1 MAGKDME
8 VEFCMME
15 NVAML
20 PLTPTVCKFST
31 FLTLGMYLLV
41 FGFGSGLQCVILNI
55 LKMFFAMSPIVKQTI
70 LLGLRAIL

>member
-41 FGFGSGLQCVILNI
+41 VGFGPGLQCVILTI
-55 LKMFFAMSPIVKQTI
+55 LKMLFATSFLVKQTV
-70 LLGLRAIL
+70 LLG

>member
-31 FLTLGMYLLV
+31 CLRLGIYLLFV
-41 FGFGSGLQCVILNI
+41 GFESGSQCDILKI
-55 LKMFFAMSPIVKQTI
+55 LKMLFATSFLVKQTVRIEI
-70 LLGLRAIL
+70 L